1 MHETRRSRGAM
12 RRTIAAVAA
21 IITAAVLTPTA
32 ASAQNASLGTV
43 TGKVTDGA
51 SGRGLSGAYVVIVG
65 SQQGVV
71 TAEDGSYRI
80 LLRPGTH
87 DLRARLIGFGSVN
100 ATVTVTAGGQTN
112 QDFVLPK
119 TVVNLGEVAV
129 VGTRAQERSVTTA
142 PVPVDVVGAAEL
154 QSAGVTET
162 NQAIQMLAPSF
173 NFPRPSIADG
183 SDHVRPATLRGL
195 GPDQVLVLVNGKRR
209 YQSAL
214 VNVNGT
220 VGRGSAGVD
229 LNAIPLSSI
238 DRIEILRDGAAAQYG
253 SDAIAGVMNIV
264 LKSEPRSDATVV
276 AGQTYKGD
284 GETLQAGGSFGLG
297 TAQGSFLNFSGD
309 VRHRGYTN
317 RADADTTSQFFAGDA
332 RNTSPQYDNKI
343 RWRQGDA
350 LVNEGGG
357 FYNGGMTLGSGIQL
371 YSFGGA
377 SYRHGDSPAN
387 FRRYNNNGTIRSI
400 YPEGFL
406 PHIESAIWD
415 MSVAGG
421 AKGVWNDWSW
431 DLSSVY
437 GGNRFRYDVTNSD
450 NASLGNASP
459 RDFYAGT
466 MIFTQHTTN
475 LDLTRTM
482 DVGMMSHVTVAGGAE
497 LRYDRYKIWAGDNAS
512 WVNGNVRIIDGP
524 NAGGLAPAG
533 AQGFPGFQP
542 GDATSAIRNNEAG
555 YLDVEGTVG
564 RAFTWGGAARAERYS
579 DFGSQVTGKVQAR
592 VEFAPGYAIR
602 GAIGNG
608 FRAPSLQQEY
618 FSSTA
623 TNFIGGVP
631 YDIKTFR
638 PNSAVAAAL
647 GAQPLKP
654 EKSVNTSIGLTAE
667 PTRNF
672 SITADGYI
680 IDISDRIVFSDN
692 FITQAFRDTLR
703 NRNPDFATIG
713 GGRFFTNAI
722 DTKTKGLD
730 VVARYGMGFGTAGTL
745 RLTGGANWTKTEATK
760 TLATPQQLS
769 GLDAVLFG
777 PIEKTRIERGQP
789 RRTIHLNG
797 DYDVGNWIFTA
808 HEAYFGT
815 VTAATTVSGVY
826 VEQGYKGKWITDA
839 SLSYRLPGSTKLTV
853 GGNNIF
859 NVYPDAVIPGF
870 SNGGVLRYPLVSP
883 WGFNGG
889 YYYTKLAWTP
899 GR

>member
-1 MHETRRSRGAM
+1 M
-12 RRTIAAVAA
+12 
-21 IITAAVLTPTA
+21 
-32 ASAQNASLGTV
+32 
-43 TGKVTDGA
+43 
-51 SGRGLSGAYVVIVG
+51 
-65 SQQGVV
+65 
-71 TAEDGSYRI
+71 
-80 LLRPGTH
+80 
-87 DLRARLIGFGSVN
+87 
-100 ATVTVTAGGQTN
+100 
-112 QDFVLPK
+112 
-119 TVVNLGEVAV
+119 
-129 VGTRAQERSVTTA
+129 
-142 PVPVDVVGAAEL
+142 
-154 QSAGVTET
+154 
-162 NQAIQMLAPSF
+162 
-173 NFPRPSIADG
+173 SI
-183 SDHVRPATLRGL
+183 
-195 GPDQVLVLVNGKRR
+195 
-209 YQSAL
+209 
-214 VNVNGT
+214 
-220 VGRGSAGVD
+220 
-229 LNAIPLSSI
+229 
-238 DRIEILRDGAAAQYG
+238 
-253 SDAIAGVMNIV
+253 
-264 LKSEPRSDATVV
+264 
-276 AGQTYKGD
+276 
-284 GETLQAGGSFGLG
+284 
-297 TAQGSFLNFSGD
+297 
-309 VRHRGYTN
+309 
-317 RADADTTSQFFAGDA
+317 
-332 RNTSPQYDNKI
+332 
-343 RWRQGDA
+343 
-350 LVNEGGG
+350 
-357 FYNGGMTLGSGIQL
+357 
-371 YSFGGA
+371 
-377 SYRHGDSPAN
+377 
-387 FRRYNNNGTIRSI
+387 
-400 YPEGFL
+400 
-406 PHIESAIWD
+406 
-415 MSVAGG
+415 AGG
-421 AKGVWNDWSW
+421 AKGLWKDWSW

-450 NASLGNASP
+450 NASLGTASP
-459 RDFYAGT
+459 SDFYAGT

-475 LDLTRTM
+475 LDITRTM
-482 DVGMMSHVTVAGGAE
+482 DVGMLSQVTVAGGAE
-497 LRYDRYKIWAGDNAS
+497 LRFDRYKIWAGDNAS

-542 GDATSAIRNNEAG
+542 GDATDAIRNNEAW
-555 YLDVEGTVG
+555 YLDIEGKMG

-592 VEFAPGYAIR
+592 VEFAPGYAVR
-602 GAIGNG
+602 GAVGNG

-680 IDISDRIVFSDN
+680 INISDRIVFSDN

-722 DTKTKGLD
+722 DTKTRGLD
-730 VVARYGMGFGTAGTL
+730 VVARYGMSFGAAGTL

-808 HEAYFGT
+808 HQAYFGT
-815 VTAATTVSGVY
+815 VTSATTFAGAY

-839 SLSYRLPGSTKLTV
+839 SLSYRLPGSAKLTF

-859 NVYPDAVIPGF
+859 NVFPDPVIPAF
-870 SNGGVLRYPLVSP
+870 SNAGVLRYPLVSP

>member
-1 MHETRRSRGAM
+1 MHEI
-12 RRTIAAVAA
+12 RRTAGVVRRALVTLVAFAAVALTASSRA
-21 IITAAVLTPTA
+21 I
-32 ASAQNASLGTV
+32 AQNASLGTV

-71 TAEDGSYRI
+71 TSDDGSYRI
-80 LLRPGTH
+80 LLRPGAH
-87 DLRARLIGFGSVN
+87 ELRARLIGFGSVS
-100 ATVTVTAGGQTN
+100 ATVSVSAGGQTT

-154 QSAGVTET
+154 QSTGVTET
-162 NQAIQMLAPSF
+162 SQAIQMLAPSF

-229 LNAIPLSSI
+229 FNAIPLSSI

-264 LKSEPRSDATVV
+264 LKSEPRSDANIVV
-276 AGQTYKGD
+276 GQTYKGD
-284 GETLQAGGSFGLG
+284 GETVQGGGSYGIG
-297 TAQGSFLNFSGD
+297 TARGSFLNLSGD
-309 VRHRGYTN
+309 IRHRGYTN
-317 RADADTTSQFFAGDA
+317 RADADTTSQFFSGDP
-332 RNTSPQYDNKI
+332 RNTSPQYDNQI

-350 LVNEGGG
+350 LLTEGGA

-371 YSFGGA
+371 YSFGGG

-387 FRRYNNNGTIRSI
+387 FRRYNNNGTVRAI

-406 PHIESAIWD
+406 PHIESRIWD

-421 AKGVWNDWSW
+421 AKGEWNQWSW
-431 DLSSVY
+431 DLSTVY

-459 RDFYAGT
+459 TDFYAGT

-475 LDLTRTM
+475 LDLTRTI
-482 DVGMMSHVTVAGGAE
+482 DFGMLNELTIAGGAE

-512 WVNGNVRIIDGP
+512 WVNGNVRIIGGP

-542 GDATSAIRNNEAG
+542 GDETSAIRNNEAA
-555 YLDVEGTVG
+555 YFDLEGKTG
-564 RAFTWGGAARAERYS
+564 RVFTWGGAARAERYS

-592 VEFAPGYAIR
+592 IEFAPGYAVR

-654 EKSVNTSIGLTAE
+654 EKSVNTSIGVTAE
-667 PTRNF
+667 PGKNF
-672 SITADGYI
+672 SLTVDGYI
-680 IDISDRIVFSDN
+680 INISDRIVFSDN

-722 DTKTKGLD
+722 DTKTRGLD
-730 VVARYGMGFGTAGTL
+730 VVARYGISLSAGTL

-777 PIEKTRIERGQP
+777 PIEQTRIERGQP

-797 DYDVGNWIFTA
+797 DYDVGNWTFTA

-815 VTAATTVSGVY
+815 VTSATTFAGAY

-839 SLSYRLPGSTKLTV
+839 SLSYQLPGSAQLTV
-853 GGNNIF
+853 GANNIF
-859 NVYPDAVIPGF
+859 NVYPDAVIPAF

-889 YYYTKLAWTP
+889 YYFTKLAWTP